1 MEKKGDNKRF
11 FYKFALSISI
21 KCIISTSMARSSLNC
36 LNRKSLNNKNQ
47 HKQHISERWQRT
59 R

>member
-36 LNRKSLNNKNQ
+36 LNRKSLNNKQ
-47 HKQHISERWQRT
+47 SA
-59 R
+59 